1 MLRLC
6 PIATFGYAAR
16 QIGTT
21 ELTWW
26 TQRLS
31 SNRTLIGLL
40 HVLLLLHY
48 LISPHLLILWTL
60 LSHLHVVRFKF
71 KFGALNTC
79 RVMLWNIYIYIYL
92 EFIIQVIPYHI
103 YIYTWIH
110 EPYHTYLFGMI
121 QVISAIS
128 QSYVPRRR
136 PTCPTGRS
144 PWHRCGAPNL
154 RPCWPSALALRDLF
168 FCGLEKNM
176 FLYGKPHLYKCFLK
190 TKRKNIGN
198 RI

>member
-103 YIYTWIH
+103 YIYTHEFMNHTIH
-110 EPYHTYLFGMI
+110 IYLVWSKSFL
-121 QVISAIS
+121 
-128 QSYVPRRR
+128 PF
-136 PTCPTGRS
+136 
-144 PWHRCGAPNL
+144 PNL
-154 RPCWPSALALRDLF
+154 TYPEGGQHVLLVGRLGIGVGHQTF
-168 FCGLEKNM
+168 GLVGPV
-176 FLYGKPHLYKCFLK
+176 L
-190 TKRKNIGN
+190 
-198 RI
+198 